1 MPDVGTE
8 RLGDGP
14 SEVVL
19 DRLDQLG
26 LAFGEKP
33 LQGVELAG
41 PPRER
46 AGNAGSEGGAKPVE
60 EFTEVGLDGRVGRVG
75 HLCSFGATGDDRSRV
90 KVPGQH
96 AACPRGADKWV
107 ARHLRSAAVHFEEAR
122 RVLGLGEAWEDPAR
136 VRRAYLDAMRRVHPD
151 VNHEPGAAEQAM
163 ALNVAY
169 QLICAVIANQ
179 QSSRPAAVRQSRPAS
194 HAPAPARLVRLAA
207 DDTISMA
214 VPAHEAFLVAH
225 EASQSIG
232 DVSYVDLDAGL
243 LQVIVEFEGYP
254 PCQLHLDLQ
263 GRAASGSTEV
273 FVTIES
279 ATGAAAPP
287 IGPVTVL
294 VADAM
299 AAAAASVTA

>member
-1 MPDVGTE
+1 M
-8 RLGDGP
+8 
-14 SEVVL
+14 
-19 DRLDQLG
+19 
-26 LAFGEKP
+26 
-33 LQGVELAG
+33 
-41 PPRER
+41 
-46 AGNAGSEGGAKPVE
+46 
-60 EFTEVGLDGRVGRVG
+60 
-75 HLCSFGATGDDRSRV
+75 
-90 KVPGQH
+90 
-96 AACPRGADKWV
+96 
-107 ARHLRSAAVHFEEAR
+107 
-122 RVLGLGEAWEDPAR
+122 LGLGEAWEDPAR

-243 LQVIVEFEGYP
+243 LQ
-254 PCQLHLDLQ
+254 
-263 GRAASGSTEV
+263 